1 MRVLIVLLLVGSGF
15 LGGVRGAEVHYEIAG
30 LGVNAAGQSLY
41 RYTYEP
47 VDIVFEKDQELD
59 IRFDPNLF
67 AALFNALAPP
77 DFDVLLLQPN
87 TPPGA
92 FGDYS
97 ALALVSNPVISS
109 PFSVDVVF
117 IGSGIPGAQPYFI
130 NQYDGNGQFVATV
143 IQGATTSGSSAVVP
157 EPGSLSVV
165 SAGLCMLGI
174 SCLLRRRFR
183 ERLKP

>member
-1 MRVLIVLLLVGSGF
+1 MRLLIVLLLVGSGF
-15 LGGVRGAEVHYEIAG
+15 IGGVWGAEVHYEIAG

-59 IRFDPNLF
+59 VRFDPNLF
-67 AALFNALAPP
+67 AALFNALAPAG
-77 DFDVLLLQPN
+77 FDVLLLQPN
-87 TPPGA
+87 VPPGA

-97 ALALVSNPVISS
+97 ALALVSNPLISG
-109 PFSVDVVF
+109 PFSVDVVYL
-117 IGSGIPGAQPYFI
+117 GSGLPGAQPYLI
-130 NQYDGNGQFVATV
+130 NQYNTNGEFVTTL
-143 IQGATTSGSSAVVP
+143 IQGVTTSAGSAVVP

-165 SAGLCMLGI
+165 SAGLCLLGM

-183 ERLKP
+183 ERSKP